1 MGQVRVRQIK
11 GVARPLPAASTN
23 DPFGYFLFSLLFT
36 ENWISMKIPVGH
48 VPNSR
53 KQNVTVLNF
62 NQSSTDQDL
71 ITFIL
76 SLFRGE
82 NRQWLQLLM
91 LCGQFCLIELC
102 DNFQGLSRRYFT
114 NKQEKIC
121 HEAFSFFDSNHD
133 GQVKIWITWELW

>member
-1 MGQVRVRQIK
+1 MSQI
-11 GVARPLPAASTN
+11 AAEKCHCVK
-23 DPFGYFLFSLLFT
+23 FQKF
-36 ENWISMKIPVGH
+36 
-48 VPNSR
+48 
-53 KQNVTVLNF
+53 
-62 NQSSTDQDL
+62 STDQNL
-71 ITFIL
+71 INFYPFFI
-76 SLFRGE
+76 SRGE
-82 NRQWLQLLM
+82 PPLAAASM